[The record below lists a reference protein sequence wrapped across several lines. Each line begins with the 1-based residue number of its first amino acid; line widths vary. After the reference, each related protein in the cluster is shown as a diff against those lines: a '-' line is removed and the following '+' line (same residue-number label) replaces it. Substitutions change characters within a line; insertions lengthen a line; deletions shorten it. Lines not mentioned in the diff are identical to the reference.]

1 MQEAIQGLSERYR
14 LPLVL
19 RYYNDLSYEE
29 IARVLGSTRAN
40 VAILIFRAKQEL
52 RAKLSK
58 VKLKRSSNALYG
70 GDAAV
75 NPGPAR
81 D

>member
-1 MQEAIQGLSERYR
+1 MIR
-14 LPLVL
+14 
-19 RYYNDLSYEE
+19 
-29 IARVLGSTRAN
+29 TRN